1 MYPTISIKFSGLC
14 VLDLSGCSGNNML
27 SAVKKKCLT
36 EASHVKN
43 VYLTDL
49 NSEKAVQGELRNL
62 TM

>member
-1 MYPTISIKFSGLC
+1 
-14 VLDLSGCSGNNML
+14 ML